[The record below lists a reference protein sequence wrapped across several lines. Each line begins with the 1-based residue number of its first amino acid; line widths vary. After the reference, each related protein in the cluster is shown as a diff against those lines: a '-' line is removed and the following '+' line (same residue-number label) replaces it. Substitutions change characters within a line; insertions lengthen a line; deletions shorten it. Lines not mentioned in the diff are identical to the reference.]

1 MSKSIPDGGLPIR
14 LLPPSFKISQLLM
27 SGLAASSLTVSS
39 LTSSS
44 LAISSLAISG
54 FILAGLSPAAQ
65 AQDAFGTGDY
75 DPSLMP
81 RANYTTGSYNPD
93 LDDSEAAN
101 TDQFT
106 GPCPESRESIRMARR
121 QFNEQVTLPDGRDVL
136 GLSFCDLTCN
146 RIAMDEA
153 AVPADFPPLPKCIK
167 IPDRITSESIRR
179 PIPDL
184 FSKWPRTR
192 AGWNL
197 GRMTAS
203 AADMAG
209 YSDPAPLD
217 KDLDVIIPGSLMA
230 KIGRVSSLASEN
242 SDYDCRLAVLGLQ
255 YQHEYR
261 VKSVA
266 ELNSDSLDVRKTA
279 EVVMLE
285 RVLRFK
291 ELLAAKIPTT
301 GTVKVREARANQLE
315 ASGNIYEALFERLKI
330 EEMIANGPNH
340 FRVALLYR
348 SIGEDKLAFEKLKE
362 AVESD
367 WPRQD
372 AHLFAK
378 ASKELADILMKAY
391 GTAIKVGNRD
401 LALGRLRN
409 ASTAYRQSFL
419 LNTNDTAA
427 LEGLKRT
434 AHIATIEEPCFDNYL
449 LLGGVQLLSGQLE
462 KAQEAYK
469 QCAVYNPGDPLL
481 KQARKVYHRY
491 ELQRPSTSISQIDR
505 GLCF

>member
-1 MSKSIPDGGLPIR
+1 
-14 LLPPSFKISQLLM
+14 
-27 SGLAASSLTVSS
+27 
-39 LTSSS
+39 
-44 LAISSLAISG
+44 
-54 FILAGLSPAAQ
+54 
-65 AQDAFGTGDY
+65 
-75 DPSLMP
+75 
-81 RANYTTGSYNPD
+81 
-93 LDDSEAAN
+93 
-101 TDQFT
+101 
-106 GPCPESRESIRMARR
+106 MARR
-121 QFNEQVTLPDGRDVL
+121 LFNEQVTLPDGRDVL
-136 GLSFCDLTCN
+136 GLSICDLTCN
-146 RIAMDEA
+146 RIALEEA
-153 AVPADFPPLPKCIK
+153 NVPADFPPLPKCIK
-167 IPDRITSESIRR
+167 IPDGITSESIRR
-179 PIPDL
+179 PIPEL
-184 FSKWPRTR
+184 FSKWPRSK

-197 GRMTAS
+197 GRITAS

-209 YSDPAPLD
+209 YSGSAPLD

-279 EVVMLE
+279 EVAMLE

-301 GTVKVREARANQLE
+301 GTVKVREARAAQLE
-315 ASGNIYEALFERLKI
+315 AVGSIYEALFERLKI
-330 EEMIANGPNH
+330 EEMIANGPSH
-340 FRVALLYR
+340 FRVAILYR

-367 WPRQD
+367 WPKAD
-372 AHLFAK
+372 AHLL
-378 ASKELADILMKAY
+378 ASANKELADILMKAY
-391 GTAIKVGNRD
+391 GTAVKVGNRD

-409 ASTAYRQSFL
+409 ASRAYRQSFL

-449 LLGGVQLLSGQLE
+449 MLGSAQLLSGQLE

-469 QCAVYNPGDPLL
+469 QCAVYNPNDPLL

-491 ELQRPSTSISQIDR
+491 ELQRPSTSISQMDR
-505 GLCF
+505 GLSF

>member
-27 SGLAASSLTVSS
+27 SGLAASSLTLSG
-39 LTSSS
+39 LTF
-44 LAISSLAISG
+44 SSLAISG
-54 FILAGLSPAAQ
+54 FVLAGLSPAAQ

-75 DPSLMP
+75 DPRLLP

-391 GTAIKVGNRD
+391 GTAIKVGNR
-401 LALGRLRN
+401 
-409 ASTAYRQSFL
+409 
-419 LNTNDTAA
+419 
-427 LEGLKRT
+427 E
-434 AHIATIEEPCFDNYL
+434 
-449 LLGGVQLLSGQLE
+449 
-462 KAQEAYK
+462 
-469 QCAVYNPGDPLL
+469 